1 MSALGYG
8 EAALYAVIQGLTEF
22 LPVSSSGH
30 LRIAHLMGLG
40 NLHDDQQ
47 FSYDILLHG
56 ASLLAMIIAFRHEI
70 LLALR
75 PERRLWTALAIAII
89 PTGLAGLLASPLYR
103 AAGRSWWIIG
113 GFYLVTATLLAVSE
127 QRSRRLFTTTDD
139 TIANTGPASPEELAA
154 ITWRQATWVG
164 GLQLLAPFAGVS
176 RSGSTIAGG
185 LWSGLRPAVAVAFSF
200 LVGIPLIAAATAK
213 DLVEGGLAA
222 LMRDVGSGPLLLGF
236 VLCLVVSLGAIA
248 LLRLMVKTR
257 RFWWF
262 AVYCLILALVCFGA
276 GIGSADMPEPAISAA
291 EPPCP

>member
-8 EAALYAVIQGLTEF
+8 EAALYAVVQGLTEF

-30 LRIAHLMGLG
+30 LRIAHLVGLG
-40 NLHDDQQ
+40 ALNDDQQ

-56 ASLLAMIIAFRHEI
+56 ASLLAMVIAFRREI
-70 LLALR
+70 RFALR
-75 PERRLWTALAIAII
+75 PERRLWTALAIAVI
-89 PTGLAGLLASPLYR
+89 PTGLAGLLASPVYR

-113 GFYLVTATLLAVSE
+113 AFYLVTATLLTVSE
-127 QRSRRLFTTTDD
+127 QRSRRLLAATTE
-139 TIANTGPASPEELAA
+139 TGSATAEDCAA

-200 LVGIPLIAAATAK
+200 LVGIPLIAAAAAK
-213 DLVEGGLAA
+213 DLVGGGLTT
-222 LMRDVGSGPLLLGF
+222 LLGDVGSGPLLLGF
-236 VLCLVVSLGAIA
+236 VLCLAVSLGAIA
-248 LLRLMVKTR
+248 LLRLMVQTR

-262 AVYCLILALVCFGA
+262 AIYCLILALVCFGA
-276 GIGSADMPEPAISAA
+276 GIGGAGMPEPTAPASEI
-291 EPPCP
+291 PCP

>member
-1 MSALGYG
+1 MSSLSYG

-30 LRIAHLMGLG
+30 LRIAHLLGLG
-40 NLHDDQQ
+40 NLPDDTQ

-56 ASLLAMIIAFRHEI
+56 ASLLAMIIAFRREI

-75 PERRLWTALAIAII
+75 PERRLWTALAIAVI

-113 GFYLVTATLLAVSE
+113 AFYLVTATLLTVSE
-127 QRSRRLFTTTDD
+127 QRSRRLRAADQQ
-139 TIANTGPASPEELAA
+139 TGPATIEELTA
-154 ITWRQATWVG
+154 ISWQQATWVG

-200 LVGIPLIAAATAK
+200 LVGIPLIAAVTAK
-213 DLVEGGLAA
+213 DIVDGGLAA
-222 LMRDVGSGPLLLGF
+222 LHGAVGSGPLLVGF
-236 VLCLVVSLGAIA
+236 ALCLAVSLGAIA
-248 LLRLMVKTR
+248 LLRLMVRTR

-262 AVYCLILALVCFGA
+262 AVYCFILALVCFAA
-276 GIGSADMPEPAISAA
+276 GIGDADMPDQQTASALEA
-291 EPPCP
+291 TCP